1 MYQTELLEPLKH
13 SPQDK
18 TFFARLDAQ
27 LNKVNAFFK
36 LKEGDNIARAG
47 MLEKQMV
54 ALLNM
59 QETLARRGL
68 DSHIFSPLPRDI
80 EDPKPQGE
88 SKTNPHDSINHW
100 RSFLLNYSVYY
111 FLSQCTF

>member
-68 DSHIFSPLPRDI
+68 DSHNFSPLPRDI
-80 EDPKPQGE
+80 EDPKSQGE

-100 RSFLLNYSVYY
+100 RSFLWN
-111 FLSQCTF
+111 